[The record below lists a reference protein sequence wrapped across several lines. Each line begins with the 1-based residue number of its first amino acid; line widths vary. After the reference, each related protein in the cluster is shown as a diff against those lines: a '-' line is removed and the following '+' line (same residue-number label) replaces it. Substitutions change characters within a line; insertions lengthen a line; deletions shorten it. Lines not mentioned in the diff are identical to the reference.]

1 MFVAGECVNGLT
13 SEQKQNL
20 YNDNSIFGFKIDFRF
35 VFDVN
40 DVEYDVGA
48 GEAARGVSDCDKMHK
63 DLGKLL
69 REGKDIVDGNLNN
82 VFDPSTV
89 RIAGAPII
97 QISGLVAEFST
108 VHLADNGLYIALPQ
122 GKMSFPTSPT
132 NMKSFINDLEVMFK
146 MVVSDLSYP

>member
-1 MFVAGECVNGLT
+1 MNGLT
-13 SEQKQNL
+13 SEQKQCL

-35 VFDVN
+35 IFDVN

-48 GEAARGVSDCDKMHK
+48 GEAARGASECDKMHK

-89 RIAGAPII
+89 RMAGAPII
-97 QISGLVAEFST
+97 QISSLVAEFST

-122 GKMSFPTSPT
+122 GKMSFPASPT